1 MSKKDDSSH
10 YRKLEDLS
18 DLGVNS
24 TRDNIIYS
32 SKAGSKKE
40 NMHEQNDLLTNQNKN
55 NVEENLNT
63 NNNNNNSYINTKS
76 TIENLESIYEQLIH
90 ANERIQFLNQE
101 VFNLKQ
107 VIENKDAIIAEYE
120 STLHQTT
127 EKMVKLQQIN
137 ENLKNE
143 INSIKQNNYQY
154 GKDNINNNQ
163 YLLDSIN
170 DIKNN
175 LGIIEDNY
183 NQEIIEKE
191 DIINRLN
198 YDLQMSNDNK
208 LQINNILD
216 SIYNQNLLLNT
227 KINCLIMEKEVLLK
241 EKEKDHKE
249 IIRLNEILTNSENI
263 KIANNINELKKE
275 YEEKEN
281 KYIDMLKDQE
291 KRYVVQNSN
300 LYRYVI
306 EREKEIENL
315 KEKYQDVIM
324 KLNLENESLRNKINC
339 IENLPKK
346 NKAQLV
352 MDINKNI

>member
-40 NMHEQNDLLTNQNKN
+40 NTHEQNDLLTNQNKN

-63 NNNNNNSYINTKS
+63 NNNNNSYINTKS

-137 ENLKNE
+137 ENLK
-143 INSIKQNNYQY
+143 
-154 GKDNINNNQ
+154 
-163 YLLDSIN
+163 
-170 DIKNN
+170 
-175 LGIIEDNY
+175 
-183 NQEIIEKE
+183 
-191 DIINRLN
+191 
-198 YDLQMSNDNK
+198 
-208 LQINNILD
+208 
-216 SIYNQNLLLNT
+216 T
-227 KINCLIMEKEVLLK
+227 K
-241 EKEKDHKE
+241 
-249 IIRLNEILTNSENI
+249 
-263 KIANNINELKKE
+263 
-275 YEEKEN
+275 
-281 KYIDMLKDQE
+281 
-291 KRYVVQNSN
+291 
-300 LYRYVI
+300 
-306 EREKEIENL
+306 
-315 KEKYQDVIM
+315 
-324 KLNLENESLRNKINC
+324 
-339 IENLPKK
+339 
-346 NKAQLV
+346 
-352 MDINKNI
+352 